1 MYDYIF
7 ELQRKIS
14 RNDWSGG
21 GGLAYERGGVASQK
35 FWIKPLKE
43 TDLGMVQA
51 SFDP

>member
-1 MYDYIF
+1 MIIYLNYRERFQEMID
-7 ELQRKIS
+7 Q
-14 RNDWSGG
+14 GG